1 MIYIDSIRSAAWS
14 TYETLSDVQWWQ
26 HVYQKVCENQGVK
39 RAWSVISSPRG
50 RAWGAG
56 IVGVC
61 VAGVIAVGIAR
72 RWSSRA
78 ANAGQT
84 GTQENKKEEPP
95 EFKIT
100 DKPSEETKGCVR
112 II

>member
-1 MIYIDSIRSAAWS
+1 
-14 TYETLSDVQWWQ
+14 
-26 HVYQKVCENQGVK
+26 
-39 RAWSVISSPRG
+39 
-50 RAWGAG
+50 
-56 IVGVC
+56 
-61 VAGVIAVGIAR
+61 VGIAR